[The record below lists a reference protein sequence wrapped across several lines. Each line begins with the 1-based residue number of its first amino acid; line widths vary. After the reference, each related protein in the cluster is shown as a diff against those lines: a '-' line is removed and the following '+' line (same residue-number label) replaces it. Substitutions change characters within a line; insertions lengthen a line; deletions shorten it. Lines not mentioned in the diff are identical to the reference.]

1 MPDAAVTSQLDRS
14 LLWEHMCAGDM
25 QHDGAEQR
33 AEARGCKWETTPKQ
47 SPFSSWVQC
56 CHSLHADLSISS
68 FPSFH
73 CLCICTH
80 TFVAESQQETSS

>member
-14 LLWEHMCAGDM
+14 PLWEHMCAGDM

-47 SPFSSWVQC
+47 SPFQFLGAVLPFLAHGSFYLLLSIFPL
-56 CHSLHADLSISS
+56 SLHM
-68 FPSFH
+68 H
-73 CLCICTH
+73 TH
-80 TFVAESQQETSS
+80 FCG